1 MWSSCDRGSGVALA
15 WIGGEEARSQLNI
28 THAVRDT
35 FDRPVRRLASAGQ
48 PALAGAISVE
58 NLTKTYGNAAAIRD
72 VSLAIGSGRFVT
84 LLGPSGSGK
93 TTVLMS
99 IAGFVMPSA
108 GEIRLNGEV
117 INHLP
122 PDRRE
127 FGMVFQGYALFPHLT
142 VAQNIA
148 FPLKVRRRPRAE
160 IEEAVRRAL
169 DMVQLERFADRLPR
183 QLSGGQQQ
191 RAALA
196 RALVFEPSVVLLDEP
211 LSALD
216 KNLRHDLQAELKDLH
231 NRVGLTFIYVTH
243 DQQEALAMSD
253 EIAILSE
260 GRLVQ
265 MGSPTALYE
274 RPATRFV
281 AGFLGQSNFIS
292 GKVEQATRDGFAYR
306 AGPVLLRQSGGEQRE
321 GDAVTV
327 TIRPEKIRILGTGE
341 VADNMLEGRIASFSY
356 HGGHFHLQLDVEHV
370 GRIVLD
376 APTWRRETP
385 SIGQPISVGW
395 DADASVAVAT

>member
-1 MWSSCDRGSGVALA
+1 M
-15 WIGGEEARSQLNI
+15 
-28 THAVRDT
+28 
-35 FDRPVRRLASAGQ
+35 ASAGQ

-58 NLTKTYGNAAAIRD
+58 NLTKTYGNAVAIRD
-72 VSLAIGSGRFVT
+72 VSLAIGSGQFVT

-99 IAGFVMPSA
+99 IAGFVSPTA
-108 GEIRLNGEV
+108 GEIRLNGEP

-142 VAQNIA
+142 VAQNVA
-148 FPLKVRRRPRAE
+148 FPLRVRHRPRTE
-160 IEEAVRRAL
+160 IEDSVRRAL
-169 DMVQLERFADRLPR
+169 EMVQLERFADRLPR

-231 NRVGLTFIYVTH
+231 SRVGLTFIYVTH

-265 MGSPTALYE
+265 MGTPETLYE

-292 GKVEQATRDGFAYR
+292 GTVEQARRDAFAYR
-306 AGPVLLRQSGGEQRE
+306 AGATLLSQSGGPQQRD
-321 GDAVTV
+321 GDSVTV
-327 TIRPEKIRILGTGE
+327 TIRPEKIRILTE
-341 VADNMLEGRIASFSY
+341 AETADNRLESRIASFSY
-356 HGGHFHLQLDVEHV
+356 HGGHYHLQVDVEHV

-376 APTWRRETP
+376 APTWRREAP
-385 SIGQPISVGW
+385 SIGQSITIGW
-395 DADASVAVAT
+395 DEDASVVVAS

>member
-1 MWSSCDRGSGVALA
+1 MSFA
-15 WIGGEEARSQLNI
+15 
-28 THAVRDT
+28 HAVRDV
-35 FDRPVRRLASAGQ
+35 FDRPIRRAARPGQ
-48 PALAGAISVE
+48 AALAGAITVD
-58 NLTKTYGNAAAIRD
+58 NLTKTYGRATALHD
-72 VSLAIGSGRFVT
+72 VSLEISSGQFMT

-93 TTVLMS
+93 TTLLMS
-99 IAGFVMPSA
+99 IAGFVSPSA
-108 GEIRLNGEV
+108 GTIKLNGEV

-148 FPLKVRRRPRAE
+148 FPLRVRHRPKPE
-160 IEEAVRRAL
+160 IEEQVKRAL
-169 DMVQLERFADRLPR
+169 DMVQLDRFADRFPR

-196 RALVFEPSVVLLDEP
+196 RALVFEPSIVLLDEP

-216 KNLRHDLQAELKDLH
+216 KNLRHDLQGELKDLH

-243 DQQEALAMSD
+243 DQQEALSMSD

-265 MGSPTALYE
+265 LGSPATLYE
-274 RPATRFV
+274 KPATRFV

-292 GKVEQATRDGFAYR
+292 GQVETVSGDAFTYRSGAT
-306 AGPVLLRQSGGEQRE
+306 LLRQAGGAHQLV
-321 GDAVTV
+321 GSSVTV
-327 TIRPEKIRILGTGE
+327 TIRPEKIRLLGPQDT
-341 VADNMLEGRIASFSY
+341 ADNIVTGRIAKFSY
-356 HGGHFHLQLDVEHV
+356 YGGHYHLQVDVEGI
-370 GRIVLD
+370 GRIMLD
-376 APTWRRETP
+376 APTWGREPP
-385 SIGQPISVGW
+385 SLDDAIRIGW
-395 DADASVAVAT
+395 DAAASVTVAA